1 MPSSILGAKQRT
13 CLQSVI
19 DLGPFPAQHTGILGT
34 ADLARSSQAWPAW
47 PLVRGGRDH
56 PGHCGGLGGSS
67 RRLAVPV
74 SRAVR
79 ETGKIRA
86 GGPAGRPRIKLS
98 PRATGAGARRGGVGA
113 LAAGGDQRGGGDAAR
128 RRLRRRACSPS
139 CARPL
144 PALWGRREAQL
155 SILSSPRE
163 ALGHV
168 PRPDKDRVGARSAA
182 RNLAISA
189 PRAAAPARPGPA
201 TPDRYRR
208 GERQGC
214 AAARAVTLGP
224 ARWGGRGSPGPR
236 GSPPSPTPGL
246 PSRRFFPRD
255 PRFPPT
261 GAPSAQPGALA
272 SPLLARRRCL
282 LKVTRRRG
290 GVRGAPALAAA
301 HPSARRAAPGR
312 PGCRLLP
319 PQSPLLNQ
327 RGEASPPPP
336 AARTPRAAI
345 GRAGAPRPGPP
356 RSSRRAIGCGSP
368 PAFT

>member
-189 PRAAAPARPGPA
+189 PRAAAPARPGDA
-201 TPDRYRR
+201 RSLSAGGKARLRR
-208 GERQGC
+208 RSRRHPRP
-214 AAARAVTLGP
+214 RALGWP
-224 ARWGGRGSPGPR
+224 RVPG
-236 GSPPSPTPGL
+236 TPGL
-246 PSRRFFPRD
+246 ASLPNPWPSF
-255 PRFPPT
+255 
-261 GAPSAQPGALA
+261 SA
-272 SPLLARRRCL
+272 
-282 LKVTRRRG
+282 
-290 GVRGAPALAAA
+290 
-301 HPSARRAAPGR
+301 
-312 PGCRLLP
+312 LLP
-319 PQSPLLNQ
+319 E
-327 RGEASPPPP
+327 GPP
-336 AARTPRAAI
+336 ASR
-345 GRAGAPRPGPP
+345 RPGPP
-356 RSSRRAIGCGSP
+356 APSQAPSPRPSSPGAA
-368 PAFT
+368 AF